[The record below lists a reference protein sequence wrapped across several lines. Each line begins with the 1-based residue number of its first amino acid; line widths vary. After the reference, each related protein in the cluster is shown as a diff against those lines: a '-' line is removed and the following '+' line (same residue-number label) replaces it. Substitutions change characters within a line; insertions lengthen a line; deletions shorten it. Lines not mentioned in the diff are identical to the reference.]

1 MKQLS
6 FHPQVSPNWV
16 KKCVSSLARTSQS
29 LLCCPKLMCGDMA
42 WTEGSTFSFLLTPHT
57 ENTKQLYKRIRKLRP
72 LHSFTVSNYCLL
84 KNGIYALCNTF
95 WQSFNKQ
102 NCTLVPI
109 PQYPWQLF
117 FQIVSYTIQ
126 AYKFFLCNIKQFN
139 CSTIRKIKSFI
150 LAESWINL

>member
-1 MKQLS
+1 MKELS

-16 KKCVSSLARTSQS
+16 KKCVYIFLARTSQS

-42 WTEGSTFSFLLTPHT
+42 WTEESTFSFLLTPHT

-109 PQYPWQLF
+109 SLYPWQITFKLSVTQSKHISF
-117 FQIVSYTIQ
+117 FYVTLNNSIAAQ
-126 AYKFFLCNIKQFN
+126 
-139 CSTIRKIKSFI
+139 
-150 LAESWINL
+150 